1 MVEDMLL
8 VAVKLSHDVTL
19 FEFRKAD
26 NAGKALALEYWRLLI
41 FCRNVT
47 VQTILAH
54 HENLESIGF
63 KVLLE
68 LYLIFL
74 CSFSRNDGSV
84 MLFDIHAE
92 ILTAIQAAHEVNKQ
106 G

>member
-8 VAVKLSHDVTL
+8 VAVKLSHDVSL
-19 FEFRKAD
+19 LEFRKAD

-47 VQTILAH
+47 VRTILAH
-54 HENLESIGF
+54 HEYLESICF

-68 LYLIFL
+68 LDLIFL
-74 CSFSRNDGSV
+74 SSFSRNDGSV